1 MRKLLFFI
9 AGICLLLSCS
19 KSDKFYGDDL
29 NVTNLNEMSPRSLGT
44 VNDKV
49 CLEGTSN
56 FYCYATKEQRLVVNP
71 DEMYLIMKATLK
83 HVGGQNYLLTT
94 TEYMPLPPPEGPML
108 YRIIKFEVKITA
120 GGVVMF
126 SWPEKWIEG
135 GVANSENVVAQVLRH
150 TGCIITGPGVNK
162 GTLDYKG
169 KFDGTNFYAETHFTG
184 KQVQDPAM
192 GVYAGIDGPAKFV
205 FSITLSK
212 VVCP

>member
-1 MRKLLFFI
+1 MRKLLFFL
-9 AGICLLLSCS
+9 AGICLLLGCS

-29 NVTNLNEMSPRSLGT
+29 NVTNLNEMSPKSLGT

-56 FYCYATKEQRLVVNP
+56 FYCYATKQHRLVINP
-71 DEMYLIMKATLK
+71 DEMYLPMTATLT

-94 TEYMPLPPPEGPML
+94 TEWWTPTEA
-108 YRIIKFEVKITA
+108 YRIIDWDVKITA

-126 SWPEKWIEG
+126 SWPETWYEG
-135 GVANSENVVAQVLRH
+135 GVIHGEENVVGQVLRH
-150 TGCIITGPGVNK
+150 TGCIIAGPGVNK

-169 KFDGTNFYAETHFTG
+169 KFDGVNFYAATHFTG
-184 KQVQDPAM
+184 KQVQVPEM
-192 GVYAGIDGPAKFV
+192 EQYAGIDGPAKFV
-205 FSITLSK
+205 FSITLRK